1 MDKVF
6 FPDRELEL
14 ETVEA
19 GKVSRKI
26 RARGG
31 RMMMVEVLFQ
41 PGAIGADHEHP
52 HEQATYCL
60 EGSFEFRH
68 GSAKYMLGAGDTIF
82 IPGGLR
88 HGVTC
93 LEKGRLLDVFSPQ
106 REDFLKRKE

>member
-1 MDKVF
+1 MDKAF
-6 FPDRELEL
+6 FPDRELAL

-19 GKVSRKI
+19 GKVTRKI

-31 RMMMVEVLFQ
+31 RMMMVEVLFA

-60 EGSFEFRH
+60 EGKFEFRH
-68 GSAKYMLGAGDTIF
+68 GTERRTLGVGDTVYVA
-82 IPGGLR
+82 GGVR

-93 LEKGRLLDVFSPQ
+93 LEKGRLLDVFTPQ
-106 REDFLKRKE
+106 REDFLKK